1 MTLKALQEAEKY
13 SKAHRRRK
21 RWRRAVTV
29 LAAIVVFCTTYALI
43 LPAVT
48 MENEPQSDIAAYS
61 SRFSY
66 ADAISTK
73 DFIRLNMYNYG
84 SDINDNYKSN
94 KIYPGFQQDNG
105 TLTVYS
111 MKSSNFGNNITQDLA
126 AGITNVTNQGGL
138 INATNS
144 GANKPLVGAMAP
156 TLINGYPQTAD
167 GANLKYL
174 FDSPVNTEN
183 VDGLFQYDKETGEY
197 WFDSRRNHAQYS
209 NNQFTLYDQ
218 IVTPNFIW
226 YPFGNFLPFD
236 DITTEATKT
245 SDINRQY
252 FVDIKN
258 STSSKTGEYKTL
270 STALSNWIAKM
281 DSSFGTSWTYDTVLK
296 NASYTGATHSDYGNL
311 YSLDYDKPTDFFFG
325 MDMKMSFVQP
335 KNGITGP
342 NGDRE
347 MVFNFSGDDDVWVY
361 IDGKLVLD
369 LSGIHRHVGGSINFA
384 TGTVTYRAYQS
395 YTNAAIGEVYETKT
409 FKELGLTVDENGRL
423 KDYSVHDF
431 HFYYMERG
439 AGSSVCEIN
448 FNFPIL
454 KKNSVAVTK
463 ELTSDVDV
471 SALGNPD
478 FKFQLIK
485 ENGTDLFVGPY
496 TPFTIVE
503 NGAEIGTGMTDADG
517 VFTLKAGQTAWFDD
531 ISEDSGKYFVR
542 ELFDSGTFGQYG
554 QITVSGE
561 AITERNDV
569 TVGDETFTGADSP
582 VRDISDGNTHF
593 IFENKISVSE
603 LGSLSVQ
610 KTLTEYSKSRAPTI
624 FTFEVKL
631 DGELLPVG
639 TSYYV
644 DDVQRTV
651 DVAGQISVAAGQTA
665 VINNIIAGTSFELK
679 ETEASADG
687 YVVSYLLNDVSQSGE
702 GVVGTVETKTT
713 AEIAVNNAELGA
725 TVTIPVHKTLKLP
738 DGNEHSYTIRLE
750 MINSPSDPTAVE
762 PAFLRELTLNITN
775 DPVEAA
781 FELGYSI
788 SDFDELPQ
796 ILYYKITEL
805 KNENDTVETVYD
817 ESVYVVE
824 VTVQRAGNDFTA
836 AVTGLWK
843 NGEKQTDGAT
853 VSFENSIRRY
863 ELPQTGG
870 VGVGLYVLGGA
881 ALTVSAAAVLMY
893 NNKKRRKGDA

>member
-13 SKAHRRRK
+13 SKAHRRRQ
-21 RWRRAVTV
+21 RWRHAVTV

-43 LPAVT
+43 LPAIT
-48 MENEPQSDIAAYS
+48 MENEPESDIGAYS
-61 SRFSY
+61 SSFSY

-73 DFIRLNMYNYG
+73 DFINLNLYNYG
-84 SDINDNYKSN
+84 SDINDKYKEN
-94 KIYPGFQQDNG
+94 KIYPGFQQDSG
-105 TLTVYS
+105 TLTVGGL
-111 MKSSNFGNNITQDLA
+111 KNSNFGNNITQDLA
-126 AGITNVTNQGGL
+126 AGISNVTNQGGE

-144 GANKPLVGAMAP
+144 SANKPLVGAMAT
-156 TLINGYPQTAD
+156 TLINGYPQTVD

-174 FDSPVNTEN
+174 FDDPVNTEN
-183 VDGLFQYDKETGEY
+183 VDGLFRYDEETGEY
-197 WFDSRRNHAQYS
+197 WFDSRQNHAQYS
-209 NNQFTLYDQ
+209 NNKFTLYNQ
-218 IVTPNFIW
+218 ILTPNFIW

-236 DITTEATKT
+236 DITSEATQT
-245 SDINRQY
+245 STINRQY
-252 FVDIKN
+252 FVDIAN
-258 STSSKTGEYKTL
+258 RAGEKTGEYKTL
-270 STALSNWIAKM
+270 SNVLNAWIKRM
-281 DSSFGTSWTYDTVLK
+281 DSSCGTSWTYDAALSK
-296 NASYTGATHSDYGNL
+296 ASYTGATYSDYSKL

-342 NGDRE
+342 KGDRE

-384 TGTVTYRAYQS
+384 KGEVTYRAYQS
-395 YTNAAIGEVYETKT
+395 YTDATVGEVYETKT
-409 FKELGLTVDENGRL
+409 FKELGLDVDENGRL
-423 KDYSVHDF
+423 KDYTVHDF

-463 ELTSDVDV
+463 ELTSDVDASV
-471 SALGNPD
+471 LGNPD
-478 FKFQLIK
+478 FKFQMIK
-485 ENGTDLFVGPY
+485 ENGTELFIGPY
-496 TPFTIVE
+496 TSFAIVE
-503 NGAEIGTGMTDADG
+503 NGEEVGTGMTDANG

-531 ISEDSGKYFVR
+531 ISEDGGRYFVR
-542 ELFDSGTFGQYG
+542 ELFDSETFDQYG

-569 TVGDETFTGADSP
+569 TVGEETFTGADSP

-603 LGSLSVQ
+603 LGSLSIQ
-610 KTLTEYSKSRAPTI
+610 KTRIDYNKSRPPSI

-644 DDVQRTV
+644 DGVQRTV
-651 DVAGQISVAAGQTA
+651 DVAGEIAVATGQTA
-665 VINNIIAGTSFELK
+665 VIENILAGTSFALK

-687 YVVSYLLNDVSQSGE
+687 YVVSYYLNGVQQAE
-702 GVVGTVETKTT
+702 NVVVGTVKTKTT
-713 AEIAVNNAELGA
+713 AEISVTNTELGA
-725 TVTIPVHKTLKLP
+725 SVVIPVHKTLKLP
-738 DGNEHSYTIRLE
+738 DGNEHSYTIHLE
-750 MINSPSDPTAVE
+750 MINSPIDLTAVHPE
-762 PAFLRELTLNITN
+762 FVRELTLSITN
-775 DPVEAA
+775 DPVESA
-781 FELGYSI
+781 FELGYAI

-805 KNENDTVETVYD
+805 KNENDTVETAYD

-824 VTVQRAGNDFTA
+824 VTVQKSGKNLTA
-836 AVTGLWK
+836 TVTGLWK
-843 NGEKQTDGAT
+843 NGEKQTDETAI
-853 VSFENSIRRY
+853 SFENSIIRY

-870 VGVGLYVLGGA
+870 VGVGLYVLGGI
-881 ALTVSAAAVLMY
+881 ALTICAAAVLVC
-893 NNKKRRKGDA
+893 NNKRRGKNDA